1 MMLSLAATSSSAE
14 LEVAQVVA
22 LLSRSPVGHLQE
34 KCGGPGAARHR
45 CEHPPLLTE
54 HGEACGGRGCRLGS
68 NTRTGVI
75 CLYRYFE
82 IFLLVLISFPTAK
95 SFLQRIFTP
104 KNFLALGAKKLPAN
118 HTFFPKKSAK
128 SNIFS

>member
-1 MMLSLAATSSSAE
+1 MIDTLGQDG
-14 LEVAQVVA
+14 EVPSGHSVQVQVVQAQVLHVCDVA
-22 LLSRSPVGHLQE
+22 V
-34 KCGGPGAARHR
+34 CGA
-45 CEHPPLLTE
+45 
-54 HGEACGGRGCRLGS
+54 
-68 NTRTGVI
+68 GVI
-75 CLYRYFE
+75 CLYRYFV

-104 KNFLALGAKKLPAN
+104 KKFSALGAKKLPAN